1 MLVDLEIIFN
11 NTYGYIQ
18 FTYEVPD
25 KYNNNIR
32 IGDIVEIP
40 FRNKLRL
47 GIVLNLE
54 SKNSYAPISTTS
66 SIFEKSRFN
75 LLARSLFNINISGEF
90 TATGL
95 MSSLNVFGNLE

>member
-25 KYNNNIR
+25 KYNKNIR

-40 FRNKLRL
+40 FRNKMRL

-54 SKNSYAPISTTS
+54 SNNSYVDNIKPIKK
-66 SIFEKSRFN
+66 IVAHLNNYQIRY
-75 LLARSLFNINISGEF
+75 LSLIHI
-90 TATGL
+90 
-95 MSSLNVFGNLE
+95 